1 MEPASVAGF
10 LSRSD
15 IDGGDINAENTAY
28 GTVVYM
34 ATATQKHDT
43 IKPELKAFIAH
54 SIREILDDPDY
65 GLELKESFKKKLRVA
80 QKSKGKGIPLAEI
93 RKKYY

>member
-1 MEPASVAGF
+1 MT
-10 LSRSD
+10 
-15 IDGGDINAENTAY
+15 TA
-28 GTVVYM
+28 
-34 ATATQKHDT
+34 AQRHDT

-65 GLELKESFKKKLRVA
+65 GLELKESFKKRLRST
-80 QKSKGKGIPLAEI
+80 QKSNGKGIPFSEV